1 MNIAEMSIA
10 YKLQSNDFQV
20 FYDKNNYCF
29 VVSKNICLD
38 CNSPWSHRINQC
50 IFCGTR
56 NYFVWICSNNKCGD
70 LQPLTISKKPENC
83 LKCNKRN
90 SYFKSCFNNQCPTNT
105 NKKLFSII
113 LSLKRSKSGSFES
126 ESPFK
131 ISQNFCNQCSSEN
144 NIMKSK
150 EFVVRTILN
159 EDSFLEKDYID
170 LKNNFDVVII
180 FSEKT
185 NKYLT
190 ITKDIKIKKFEND
203 IDISIFS

>member
-1 MNIAEMSIA
+1 
-10 YKLQSNDFQV
+10 
-20 FYDKNNYCF
+20 
-29 VVSKNICLD
+29 
-38 CNSPWSHRINQC
+38 
-50 IFCGTR
+50 
-56 NYFVWICSNNKCGD
+56 
-70 LQPLTISKKPENC
+70 
-83 LKCNKRN
+83 
-90 SYFKSCFNNQCPTNT
+90 
-105 NKKLFSII
+105 
-113 LSLKRSKSGSFES
+113 
-126 ESPFK
+126 
-131 ISQNFCNQCSSEN
+131 
-144 NIMKSK
+144 MKSK